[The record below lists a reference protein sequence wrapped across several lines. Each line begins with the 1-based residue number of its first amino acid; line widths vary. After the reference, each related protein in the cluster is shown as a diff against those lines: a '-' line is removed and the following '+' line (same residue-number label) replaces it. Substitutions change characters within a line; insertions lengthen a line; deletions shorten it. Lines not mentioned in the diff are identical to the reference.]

1 MESSKC
7 KLCGYIVTFDSL
19 GGLCL
24 NCSAK
29 IIKDYDKVIIK
40 LNLVEEELKEEKERS
55 LMLLSE
61 LRKLN
66 KSDTI
71 SHHRF
76 TVDNDLLIT
85 KLGSNYDTE
94 LAKEFNLHSS
104 TISRLRQ
111 KYCVPAFDPDQEL
124 WKVIDPII
132 FDMSIRKIAK
142 KYNIG
147 RGKVDSR
154 RKKLSKI
161 KDTILK

>member
-24 NCSAK
+24 SCSAK
-29 IIKDYDKVIIK
+29 IIKDYDRVIIK
-40 LNLVEEELKEEKERS
+40 LNFVEEELKEEKERS

-71 SHHRF
+71 SHHRL
-76 TVDNDLLIT
+76 TVDNDLLIK
-85 KLGSNYDTE
+85 KLGLNYDTE

-104 TISRLRQ
+104 
-111 KYCVPAFDPDQEL
+111 C
-124 WKVIDPII
+124 
-132 FDMSIRKIAK
+132 
-142 KYNIG
+142 
-147 RGKVDSR
+147 
-154 RKKLSKI
+154 LSE
-161 KDTILK
+161 